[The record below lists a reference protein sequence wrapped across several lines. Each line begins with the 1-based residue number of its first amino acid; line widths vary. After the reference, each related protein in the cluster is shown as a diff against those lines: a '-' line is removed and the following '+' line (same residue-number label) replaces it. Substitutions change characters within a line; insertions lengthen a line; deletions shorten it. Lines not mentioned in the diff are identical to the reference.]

1 MDARLIAVAIPV
13 FFVLIAV
20 ERIALRGWRDPV
32 YRLHDA
38 IADLSCGI
46 GQQTLQVFLYV
57 VELGVYTWLFTRFHV
72 LDISPRS
79 PVAWVVLWLA
89 VDVAYYWFHRAS
101 HRINFLWAVHGVHHQ
116 SEEYNLA
123 VALRQGWVEP
133 LVIAPFHWPLALL
146 GFPPAMFFTV
156 FTLHTLWQFWP
167 HTRGIGRLGVLD
179 GIFNTPSN
187 HRCHHAINPPY
198 IDKNYGGFLIL
209 WDRLFG
215 TWAKESEAPAFGT
228 VKPLKSWNPLWANLS
243 YWAEIGAIFRA
254 SPRLVDKL
262 QAFVRPPEW
271 RPAALG
277 GPVSIP
283 EVTRDGQRRYEVH
296 TSRALDIYTTVA
308 FALVALAVPV
318 LTQARAGTSWLAL
331 VLAATFVIVSIVAV
345 AGLVESKRWARSLEV
360 VRLLALPA
368 VAWVFSGM
376 SMVAAIAG
384 GVAIV
389 QLVWFVIWTRGSAR

>member
-20 ERIALRGWRDPV
+20 ERIALRRWRDPV

-46 GQQTLQVFLYV
+46 GQQTFQVFLYV
-57 VELGVYTWLFTRFHV
+57 VELGVYTWLFGRFHA
-72 LDISPRS
+72 LDVSPHS
-79 PVAWVVLWLA
+79 PFAWIALWLA

-133 LVIAPFHWPLALL
+133 LAIAPFHWPLALL

-167 HTRGIGRLGVLD
+167 HTRGISSLGVLD
-179 GIFNTPSN
+179 GILNTPSN

-215 TWAKESEAPAFGT
+215 TWARESEAPAFGT
-228 VKPLKSWNPLWANLS
+228 VRPLASWNPLWANLS
-243 YWAEIGAIFRA
+243 YWTEIGAIVRA
-254 SPRLVDKL
+254 SPRLADKL

-271 RPAALG
+271 KPAALG

-283 EVTRDGQRRYEVH
+283 EVTRDGQRRYEVR
-296 TSRALDIYTTVA
+296 TRRARDVYTTVA
-308 FALVALAVPV
+308 FAVVALAVPL
-318 LTQARAGTSWLAL
+318 LTQAPPSVSWLART
-331 VLAATFVIVSIVAV
+331 VAAMFVIASIVAV
-345 AGLVESKRWARSLEV
+345 AGLVEGKRWARPLEV
-360 VRLLALPA
+360 ARLLALPG
-368 VAWVFSGM
+368 VAWVFSEM
-376 SMVAAIAG
+376 AVAAGIAA
-384 GVAIV
+384 GVALV
-389 QLVWFVIWTRGSAR
+389 QLLWLFVTTRR